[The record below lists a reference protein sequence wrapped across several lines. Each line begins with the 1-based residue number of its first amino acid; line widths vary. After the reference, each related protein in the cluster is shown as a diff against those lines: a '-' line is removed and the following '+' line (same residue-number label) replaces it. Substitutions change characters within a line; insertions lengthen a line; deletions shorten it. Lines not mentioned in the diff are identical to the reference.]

1 VPVELRHL
9 IFTPSE
15 IIEAISLFRRAR
27 GQAIPS
33 GQVKFAQAVGGQSD
47 TPLHFRLVIQ
57 PDVAARNDAFDAE
70 YKLELTSAELAAVLI
85 IYCKSRSIPIPAGS
99 TKALQN
105 FSGEIALTIASNTN
119 NKEALDRLLQKVG
132 NLGERDEEGIDRRH
146 QPTADLAK
154 RLGALLKKRGE
165 TIAFLE
171 TASSGMASAN
181 MHLAPE
187 TSAFCLGSA
196 VVHSERCSNTLLAIT
211 AKDLAWMQSS
221 PATYATLLAR
231 KTREHFG
238 ANWGV
243 VQVIEG
249 EFFAP
254 KPGYRSGRS
263 WIAVSGPEEVIR
275 ETGKAPDEPLARMQH
290 YARALLEIVPAV
302 LEGRGL

>member
-1 VPVELRHL
+1 MPVELRHL
-9 IFTPSE
+9 IFTSSE
-15 IIEAISLFRRAR
+15 IVEAISVFRRAR
-27 GQAIPS
+27 GQTLPS
-33 GQVKFAQAVGGQSD
+33 GQVTFAQAVGGLSD
-47 TPLHFRLVIQ
+47 KPLHFRLVIQ

-119 NKEALDRLLQKVG
+119 NKESLDRLLKKVG
-132 NLGERDEEGIDRRH
+132 NLGERDEDDIDKKH

-171 TASSGMASAN
+171 TTSSGMASAN

-187 TSAFCLGSA
+187 TSSFCLGSA

-211 AKDLAWMQSS
+211 AKDLAWMRSS

-238 ANWGV
+238 ANWGA

-249 EFFAP
+249 EFFDP
-254 KPGYRSGRS
+254 KPGYRSDRS
-263 WIAVSGPEEVIR
+263 WIAVSGPEEITR
-275 ETGKAPDEPLARMQH
+275 EVGKAPDEPFARMQH
-290 YARALLEIVPAV
+290 YARALLEIVPAA
-302 LEGRGL
+302 LESRSL